1 MIDDRLHPLL
11 LKVGVVSDIG
21 IVRIIVLDRLIG
33 GFQYP
38 VAGISRP
45 TISAP
50 DNRWNNNNLNLLKSI
65 TGSDFEVVQMGA
77 VYTDTNVPTVRRRPS
92 AVSVR
97 VSSVTCGTPVTLS
110 WNVTNSLYNI
120 ILLHC
125 VGGHKQL
132 QLTSPAQQAK

>member
-50 DNRWNNNNLNLLKSI
+50 DNRWNNNNLNLLKSV

-77 VYTDTNVPTVRRRPS
+77 VYTDTNVPTGRRRPS

-97 VSSVTCGTPVTLS
+97 VC
-110 WNVTNSLYNI
+110 
-120 ILLHC
+120 
-125 VGGHKQL
+125 
-132 QLTSPAQQAK
+132 PASRAAHP